1 MKRSLTDEQVK
12 EARKLHFEYKV
23 SQTELA
29 NKYKCSITTIS
40 LWVDPDEGRRV
51 KKFKERKVKEVL
63 QLDNDKIEMIKGLK
77 EKGYNSYDVH
87 LITKY
92 PLEEVN
98 LYFANTPVDMSDIY
112 TFI

>member
-12 EARKLHFEYKV
+12 EARKLHFDYKV

-29 NKYKCSITTIS
+29 NKFKCSITTIS
-40 LWVDPDEGRRV
+40 LWVDPREERRV
-51 KKFKERKVKEVL
+51 KKFRERKVKEIVK
-63 QLDNDKIEMIKGLK
+63 LDDTKIEMIKRLK
-77 EKGYNSYDVH
+77 AQGYNSYDVH

-112 TFI
+112 TFD